1 MALFPFFVLAAALW
15 SLVATSKTF
24 FDPVRVLRYVFNVS
38 AVVLVLSSLL
48 YCSSL

>member
-1 MALFPFFVLAAALW
+1 MALFPFFVLAAAPW
-15 SLVATSKTF
+15 PLVATSKTF
-24 FDPVRVLRYVFNVS
+24 LDPVRVLRYVFNVS